1 MRATAATNNA
11 REYKAD
17 IGRVQQWLGHA
28 DISTARLYG
37 VAPRTGRRLAPVVTS
52 DWGQGSPHFVSLTGV
67 LVALIL
73 L

>member
-52 DWGQGSPHFVSLTGV
+52 DWGQVV
-67 LVALIL
+67 LISYRLPVCWLP
-73 L
+73 